1 MITVGKRN
9 VATVIAACLLAA
21 GCGGATGDAGPAGGS
36 SVVSTPPSGELT
48 PTDLAF
54 VELVIPQNES
64 ALAAAQMTLKR
75 PGSDP
80 ELIALAERVDSRY
93 RTELNRLNEVLATA
107 GLTNSDQHEGH
118 DMPGM
123 ITALELEALDKAQG
137 KAFDDR
143 MGEAFRAQFQES
155 LTVAQSELSAG
166 TAKPVLELGAD
177 IERTRAEFLARL
189 GAP

>member
-1 MITVGKRN
+1 MRRLN
-9 VATVIAACLLAA
+9 AVAALAVCLLAA
-21 GCGGATGDAGPAGGS
+21 GCGGATGEAGPSGGS
-36 SVVSTPPSGELT
+36 SAVSTPPSGELT
-48 PTDLAF
+48 PTDVAF
-54 VELVIPQNES
+54 VELVIPQDES
-64 ALAAAQMTLKR
+64 AIAAAQLTLKR

-80 ELIALAERVDSRY
+80 ELVALAEHVDSRY
-93 RTELNRLNEVLATA
+93 RTELNRLGEVLASA
-107 GLTNSDQHEGH
+107 GLTTSDQHAGH

-143 MGEAFRAQFQES
+143 MGAAFRAHFEES
-155 LTVAQSELSAG
+155 LTVARSELSAG

-177 IERTRAEFLARL
+177 IERTRTELLAKL